1 MKTKFN
7 LEKLASFSLKHTGE
21 YCPHTMLAQFAATN
35 PEATDLEVLEAEV
48 DIMEFVKDA
57 I

>member
-1 MKTKFN
+1 MKTKLN
-7 LEKLASFSLKHTGE
+7 LEELASFSLKQTDE

-35 PEATDLEVLEAEV
+35 PEATDLEISEAEL